1 MNNDRHFYPP
11 SPNQPCPKRWL
22 RKAPGGISGLK
33 QPPENACC
41 IYNSFDFKT
50 QWPLTEQQRIEGSY
64 IGGQKNFFF
73 AVTSTI
79 AKKKFFNSSSAL
91 KYVFFWSFILA
102 FKSMS
107 CI

>member
-64 IGGQKNFFF
+64 IGGQKTFFF

-79 AKKKFFNSSSAL
+79 AKKKFFNSSAL